1 MFSETYPEV
10 LKNVS
15 FNINEN
21 IGILNNWNK
30 YCKTSKENQ
39 YFVYTVLKNSVN
51 KTYFPDD
58 QILPTSVLNLVKYIS
73 SCITV
78 KWTEDEFVIKFK
90 KIKDENGK
98 FKDKFNSIEYYN
110 LAEKASLDKKKANQF
125 LKWSIEYLK
134 KFYNDIVIAYNKNK
148 N

>member
-1 MFSETYPEV
+1 MFPETYPEV

-90 KIKDENGK
+90 KVKDENGK

-134 KFYNDIVIAYNKNK
+134 KFYNNIVIAYNKK
-148 N
+148 

>member
-1 MFSETYPEV
+1 MFPETYPEV

-30 YCKTSKENQ
+30 FCKTSKENQ

-98 FKDKFNSIEYYN
+98 FKDKFNSIEYYI
-110 LAEKASLDKKKANQF
+110 LAEKASLDKKKANHF

>member
-1 MFSETYPEV
+1 MFPETYPEV

-30 YCKTSKENQ
+30 FCKTSKENQ

-51 KTYFPDD
+51 KTYFPDN

-90 KIKDENGK
+90 KIKNENGK

-134 KFYNDIVIAYNKNK
+134 KFYNDIVITSNKK
-148 N
+148 

>member
-1 MFSETYPEV
+1 MFPETYPEV

-30 YCKTSKENQ
+30 FCKTSKENQ

-90 KIKDENGK
+90 KVKDENGK

-134 KFYNDIVIAYNKNK
+134 KFYNDIVIAYNKK
-148 N
+148 

>member
-1 MFSETYPEV
+1 MFPETYPEV

-30 YCKTSKENQ
+30 FCKTSKENQ
-39 YFVYTVLKNSVN
+39 YFVNTVLKNYVN

-58 QILPTSVLNLVKYIS
+58 QILPKSVLDLVKYIS

-98 FKDKFNSIEYYN
+98 FKDKFNSIDYYI

>member
-1 MFSETYPEV
+1 MFPETYPEV
-10 LKNVS
+10 LKKVS

-30 YCKTSKENQ
+30 FCKTSKENQ

-90 KIKDENGK
+90 KVKDENGK

-110 LAEKASLDKKKANQF
+110 LAEKATLDKKKANQF

-134 KFYNDIVIAYNKNK
+134 KFYNNIVISYNKK
-148 N
+148 

>member
-1 MFSETYPEV
+1 MFPETYPEV

-39 YFVYTVLKNSVN
+39 YFVNTVLKNSVN
-51 KTYFPDD
+51 KTYFPDN
-58 QILPTSVLNLVKYIS
+58 QILPTSVLDLVKYIS
-73 SCITV
+73 SCVTV

-98 FKDKFNSIEYYN
+98 FKDKFNSIDYYI

-134 KFYNDIVIAYNKNK
+134 KFYNDIVITYNKNK

>member
-1 MFSETYPEV
+1 MFPNTYPEV

-30 YCKTSKENQ
+30 YCKTSKENP
-39 YFVYTVLKNSVN
+39 YFVYAVLKNYVN
-51 KTYFPDD
+51 KTYFPDN
-58 QILPTSVLNLVKYIS
+58 QILPKSVLNLVKYIS

-98 FKDKFNSIEYYN
+98 FKDKFNSIDYYI
-110 LAEKASLDKKKANQF
+110 LDKKKANQF

-134 KFYNDIVIAYNKNK
+134 KFYNDIVINDNKK
-148 N
+148 

>member
-1 MFSETYPEV
+1 MFPETYPEV
-10 LKNVS
+10 LKTVS

-21 IGILNNWNK
+21 IGILNKWNK
-30 YCKTSKENQ
+30 FCKTSKENQ

-134 KFYNDIVIAYNKNK
+134 KFYNDIVIAYNKN
-148 N
+148 

>member
-1 MFSETYPEV
+1 MFPNTYPEV

-51 KTYFPDD
+51 KTYFPDN
-58 QILPTSVLNLVKYIS
+58 QILPKSVLDLVKYIS

-134 KFYNDIVIAYNKNK
+134 KFYNDIVIAYNKK
-148 N
+148 

>member
-1 MFSETYPEV
+1 MFPETYPEV
-10 LKNVS
+10 LKKVS

-30 YCKTSKENQ
+30 FCKTSKENQ

-90 KIKDENGK
+90 KVKDENGK

>member
-1 MFSETYPEV
+1 MFPETYPEV
-10 LKNVS
+10 LKKVS

-39 YFVYTVLKNSVN
+39 YFVNTVLKNYVN

-58 QILPTSVLNLVKYIS
+58 QILPTSVLNLVKYLS
-73 SCITV
+73 SCVTV

-90 KIKDENGK
+90 KIKDENEK
-98 FKDKFNSIEYYN
+98 FKDKFNSIEYYE

-134 KFYNDIVIAYNKNK
+134 KFYNDIVITSNKK
-148 N
+148 

>member
-1 MFSETYPEV
+1 MFPETYPEV
-10 LKNVS
+10 LKKVS

-30 YCKTSKENQ
+30 FCKTSKENQ

-98 FKDKFNSIEYYN
+98 FKDKFNSIEYYI

>member
-1 MFSETYPEV
+1 MFPETYPEV
-10 LKNVS
+10 LKKVS

-30 YCKTSKENQ
+30 FCKTSKENQ

-98 FKDKFNSIEYYN
+98 FKDKFNSIEYYI
-110 LAEKASLDKKKANQF
+110 LAEKATLDKKKANQF

-134 KFYNDIVIAYNKNK
+134 KFYNDIVIAYNKK
-148 N
+148 

>member
-1 MFSETYPEV
+1 MFPETYPEV
-10 LKNVS
+10 LKKVS

-30 YCKTSKENQ
+30 FCKTSKENQ
-39 YFVYTVLKNSVN
+39 YFVNTVLKISVN
-51 KTYFPDD
+51 KTYFPDN
-58 QILPTSVLNLVKYIS
+58 QILPKSVLDLVKYIS
-73 SCITV
+73 SCVTV

-134 KFYNDIVIAYNKNK
+134 KFYNDIVITSNKK
-148 N
+148 

>member
-1 MFSETYPEV
+1 MFPETYPEV

-30 YCKTSKENQ
+30 FCKTSKENQ

-90 KIKDENGK
+90 KVKDENGK

-134 KFYNDIVIAYNKNK
+134 KFYNDIVINDNKK
-148 N
+148 

>member
-1 MFSETYPEV
+1 MFPETYPEV
-10 LKNVS
+10 LKKVS

-30 YCKTSKENQ
+30 FCKTSKENQ

-98 FKDKFNSIEYYN
+98 FKDKFNSIEYYI

-134 KFYNDIVIAYNKNK
+134 KFYNDIVINDNKK
-148 N
+148 

>member
-1 MFSETYPEV
+1 MKMFPETYPEV
-10 LKNVS
+10 LKKVS
-15 FNINEN
+15 FNINDN

-39 YFVYTVLKNSVN
+39 YFVNTVLKNSVN

-58 QILPTSVLNLVKYIS
+58 QILPKSVLNLVKYIS
-73 SCITV
+73 SCVTV

-98 FKDKFNSIEYYN
+98 FKDKFNSIEYYE

-134 KFYNDIVIAYNKNK
+134 KFYNDIVITSNKK
-148 N
+148 

>member
-15 FNINEN
+15 FMLNNN

-30 YCKTSKENQ
+30 YCKTSKENP

-90 KIKDENGK
+90 KVKDENGK
-98 FKDKFNSIEYYN
+98 FKDKFNSIEYYI
-110 LAEKASLDKKKANQF
+110 LAEKATLDKKKANQF

-134 KFYNDIVIAYNKNK
+134 KFYNDIVINDNKNK

>member
-1 MFSETYPEV
+1 MFPNTYPEV

-51 KTYFPDD
+51 KTYFPDN
-58 QILPTSVLNLVKYIS
+58 QILPKSVLDLVKYIS

-134 KFYNDIVIAYNKNK
+134 KFYNDIVINDNKK
-148 N
+148 

>member
-1 MFSETYPEV
+1 MFPETYPEV

-39 YFVYTVLKNSVN
+39 YFVYTVLKNYVN

-58 QILPTSVLNLVKYIS
+58 QILPKSVLDLVKYIS

-134 KFYNDIVIAYNKNK
+134 KFYNDIVIAYNKK
-148 N
+148 

>member
-1 MFSETYPEV
+1 MFPETYPEV
-10 LKNVS
+10 LKKVS

-39 YFVYTVLKNSVN
+39 YFVNTVLKNYVN
-51 KTYFPDD
+51 KTYFPDN
-58 QILPTSVLNLVKYIS
+58 QILPKSVLYLIKYIS
-73 SCITV
+73 SCVTV

-98 FKDKFNSIEYYN
+98 FKDKFNSIEYYI

-134 KFYNDIVIAYNKNK
+134 KFYNDIVIASNKNK

>member
-1 MFSETYPEV
+1 M
-10 LKNVS
+10 
-15 FNINEN
+15 
-21 IGILNNWNK
+21 
-30 YCKTSKENQ
+30 
-39 YFVYTVLKNSVN
+39 N

-134 KFYNDIVIAYNKNK
+134 KFYNDIVINDNKK
-148 N
+148 

>member
-1 MFSETYPEV
+1 MFPETYPEV
-10 LKNVS
+10 LKKVS

-30 YCKTSKENQ
+30 FCKTSKENQ

-90 KIKDENGK
+90 KVKDENGK

-134 KFYNDIVIAYNKNK
+134 KFYNDIVINDNKK
-148 N
+148 

>member
-1 MFSETYPEV
+1 MFPETYPEV
-10 LKNVS
+10 LKKVS

-30 YCKTSKENQ
+30 FCKTSKENQ

-90 KIKDENGK
+90 KVKDENGK

-110 LAEKASLDKKKANQF
+110 LAEKASLDKKKSNQF

-134 KFYNDIVIAYNKNK
+134 KFYNDIVINDNKK
-148 N
+148 

>member
-1 MFSETYPEV
+1 MFPETYPEV
-10 LKNVS
+10 LKKVS

-30 YCKTSKENQ
+30 FCKTSKENQ
-39 YFVYTVLKNSVN
+39 YFVNTVLKNYVN

-58 QILPTSVLNLVKYIS
+58 QILPKSVLDLVKYIS

-98 FKDKFNSIEYYN
+98 FKDKFNSIDYYI

>member
-1 MFSETYPEV
+1 MFPETYPEV
-10 LKNVS
+10 LKTVS

-21 IGILNNWNK
+21 IGILNKWNK
-30 YCKTSKENQ
+30 YCKTSKENT
-39 YFVYTVLKNSVN
+39 YFVYTVLKNYVN

-90 KIKDENGK
+90 KVKDENGK

-110 LAEKASLDKKKANQF
+110 LAEKASLDKKKSNQF

-134 KFYNDIVIAYNKNK
+134 KYYNDIVIAYNKK
-148 N
+148 

>member
-1 MFSETYPEV
+1 MFPETYPEV

-30 YCKTSKENQ
+30 YCKTSKENP
-39 YFVYTVLKNSVN
+39 YFVYTELKNSVN
-51 KTYFPDD
+51 KTYFPDN

-90 KIKDENGK
+90 KVKDENGK

-134 KFYNDIVIAYNKNK
+134 KFYNDIVINDNKNK

>member
-1 MFSETYPEV
+1 MFPETYPEV
-10 LKNVS
+10 LKKVS

-30 YCKTSKENQ
+30 FCKTSKENQ
-39 YFVYTVLKNSVN
+39 YFVNTVLKISVN
-51 KTYFPDD
+51 KTYFPDN
-58 QILPTSVLNLVKYIS
+58 QILPKSVLDLVKYIS
-73 SCITV
+73 SCVTV

-134 KFYNDIVIAYNKNK
+134 KFYNDIVMTSNKK
-148 N
+148 

>member
-10 LKNVS
+10 LKKVS
-15 FNINEN
+15 YDINDN
-21 IGILNNWNK
+21 IGILNTWNK
-30 YCKTSKENQ
+30 FCKTSKENQ
-39 YFVYTVLKNSVN
+39 YFVNTVLKNYVN

-58 QILPTSVLNLVKYIS
+58 QILPKSVLDLVKYIS

-98 FKDKFNSIEYYN
+98 FKDKFNSIEYYE

-134 KFYNDIVIAYNKNK
+134 KFYNDIVITSNKK
-148 N
+148 

>member
-1 MFSETYPEV
+1 MFPETYPEV

-21 IGILNNWNK
+21 IGILNKWNK
-30 YCKTSKENQ
+30 FCKTSKENQ

-51 KTYFPDD
+51 KTYFPDN

-90 KIKDENGK
+90 KIKNENGK

-110 LAEKASLDKKKANQF
+110 LSEKASLDKKKANQF

-134 KFYNDIVIAYNKNK
+134 KFYNDIVITSNKK
-148 N
+148 

>member
-1 MFSETYPEV
+1 MFPETYPEV

-30 YCKTSKENQ
+30 FCKTSKENQ

>member
-1 MFSETYPEV
+1 MFPDTYPEV
-10 LKNVS
+10 LKKVS
-15 FNINEN
+15 FDINDN

-39 YFVYTVLKNSVN
+39 YFVNTVLKNSVN

-58 QILPTSVLNLVKYIS
+58 QTLPKSVLDLVKYIS
-73 SCITV
+73 SCVTV
-78 KWTEDEFVIKFK
+78 KWTTDEFVIKFK
-90 KIKDENGK
+90 KVKDENGK
-98 FKDKFNSIEYYN
+98 FKDKFNSIEYYE

-134 KFYNDIVIAYNKNK
+134 KFYNDIVIRYIKK
-148 N
+148 

>member
-1 MFSETYPEV
+1 MFPETYPEV
-10 LKNVS
+10 LKTVS

-39 YFVYTVLKNSVN
+39 YFVYTVLKNYVN

-98 FKDKFNSIEYYN
+98 FKDKFHSIDYYI

-134 KFYNDIVIAYNKNK
+134 KFYNDIVIAYNKK
-148 N
+148 

>member
-1 MFSETYPEV
+1 MFPETYPEV
-10 LKNVS
+10 LKKVS

-21 IGILNNWNK
+21 IGILSNWNK
-30 YCKTSKENQ
+30 FCKTSKENL
-39 YFVYTVLKNSVN
+39 YFVNTVLKNSVN
-51 KTYFPDD
+51 KTYFPDN
-58 QILPTSVLNLVKYIS
+58 QILPKSVLDLVKYIS
-73 SCITV
+73 SCVTV

-134 KFYNDIVIAYNKNK
+134 KFYNDIVITSNKK
-148 N
+148 

>member
-1 MFSETYPEV
+1 MFPETYPEV

-98 FKDKFNSIEYYN
+98 FKDKFNSIEYYI
-110 LAEKASLDKKKANQF
+110 LAEKATLDKKKANQF

-134 KFYNDIVIAYNKNK
+134 KFYNDIVINDNKK
-148 N
+148 

>member
-1 MFSETYPEV
+1 MFPETYPEV

-21 IGILNNWNK
+21 IGILNKWNK
-30 YCKTSKENQ
+30 YCKTSKENL

-90 KIKDENGK
+90 KVKDENGK

-134 KFYNDIVIAYNKNK
+134 KFYNDIVISYNKK
-148 N
+148 

>member
-1 MFSETYPEV
+1 MFPNTYPEV

-51 KTYFPDD
+51 KTYFPDN

-134 KFYNDIVIAYNKNK
+134 KFYNDIVINDNKK
-148 N
+148 

>member
-1 MFSETYPEV
+1 MFPETYPEV

-51 KTYFPDD
+51 KTYFPDN

-98 FKDKFNSIEYYN
+98 FKDKFNSIEYYI

-134 KFYNDIVIAYNKNK
+134 KFYNDIVINDNKN
-148 N
+148 